1 MTVMQNTFSFYR
13 LGLLIRKQWAD
24 QGRLYLLSLGAI
36 AGLLA
41 ITFFL
46 WGITKEGTV
55 WIEVSYIF
63 FFIGLYIGGALFAG
77 RTFSDL
83 AQPTTGMHYLA
94 IPATAAEKL
103 VCGILYSQVIF
114 NVAYLVI
121 FYLIRT
127 TAFGIMSMY
136 PSIHLQHMPYAPNMP
151 DFILGFSVAY
161 PAVQALYLL
170 GSVYFKRFSFVKT
183 TLWSALVLVA
193 FFFFFR
199 YVVFPILPERI
210 GFVAGDGF
218 RVFDENGGYV
228 YSFPKGLLEVLKF
241 VFEYIWAPL
250 FWVVAYFRLKEK
262 EI

>member
-1 MTVMQNTFSFYR
+1 MQNTFSFYR

-36 AGLLA
+36 TGLLA
-41 ITFFL
+41 IMFFL
-46 WGITKEGTV
+46 WGISKEGTV
-55 WIEVSYIF
+55 WIEISYVF
-63 FFIGLYIGGALFAG
+63 LFVGLYIGGALFAG

-83 AQPTTGMHYLA
+83 AQPTTGMHYLS
-94 IPATAAEKL
+94 IPATATEKL
-103 VCGILYSQVIF
+103 VCGILFSQVFF
-114 NVAYLVI
+114 NLAYLLI

-127 TAFGIMSMY
+127 SAFGIMSMY
-136 PSIHLQHMPYAPNMP
+136 PSLHLQHIPDDRNFPYV
-151 DFILGFSVAY
+151 IRGFAVAY

-183 TLWSALVLVA
+183 TLWTAMVLVA
-193 FFFFFR
+193 FFFYFR
-199 YVVFPILPERI
+199 FVVFPIIPERI
-210 GFVAGDGF
+210 GFVADDGF
-218 RVFDENGGYV
+218 RVFDDTGGYV